1 MIIYLVRHG
10 KDYEEYR
17 GGWSNLGLIKEGVN
31 QSKKLAEHLYNNK
44 DKYNINTLISS
55 DLSRTVET
63 VKEISAKL
71 NMPVKFCEEWREIN
85 NGVLAGMLNTEALHK
100 YPGLYFNTLQM
111 DERYPGG
118 ESPIEFYYRIKNTYE
133 KLCNEILNGE
143 IGPNVMLVTHGGVI
157 EVIYYIINGLDW
169 TNKSAKL
176 CKSSNTGIHSIEY
189 ILGEWKIIDSNNIE
203 HLNNL
208 VI

>member
-17 GGWSNLGLIKEGVN
+17 GGWSNLGLIEEGVN
-31 QSKKLAEHLYNNK
+31 QSKKLAEHLHNNK

-63 VKEISAKL
+63 VNEISAKL

-85 NGVLAGMLNTEALHK
+85 NGVLAGMLNTEAIQK

-118 ESPIEFYYRIKNTYE
+118 ESPAEFYYRIKNAYE
-133 KLCNEILNGE
+133 KLCDEILNGE

-157 EVIYYIINGLDW
+157 EVIYYMINGLDW
-169 TNKSAKL
+169 TNKSDKL

-189 ILGEWKIIDSNNIE
+189 ILDRKS
-203 HLNNL
+203 
-208 VI
+208 VV

>member
-44 DKYNINTLISS
+44 DKYNINTLASS

-63 VKEISAKL
+63 VNEISAKL

-85 NGVLAGMLNTEALHK
+85 NGLLAGMLNTEALHK

-118 ESPIEFYYRIKNTYE
+118 ESPIEFYYRIKNAYE
-133 KLCNEILNGE
+133 KLCDEILNGE

-157 EVIYYIINGLDW
+157 KVIYYMINGLDW